1 MKFTTVIDNR
11 MNGFY
16 WLLNQPTIERE
27 REKEMETNHPSSG
40 QKTVKT
46 VMIIKVKLFSLSI
59 VNKYIM
65 IIIVDSFDCLS
76 KTI

>member
-1 MKFTTVIDNR
+1 
-11 MNGFY
+11 
-16 WLLNQPTIERE
+16 
-27 REKEMETNHPSSG
+27 METNHPSSD

-65 IIIVDSFDCLS
+65 IIIVDSFDFLS
-76 KTI
+76 KTILLCHNILALWNKSCYLIYSLKNKTLQ